1 MPDGGRPG
9 PSVQSPDGPRTRK
22 RIRERRHRIG
32 TTIPLLCLLFCM
44 DCSDLLV
51 LPRLSQYYTAV
62 QIANRHWKQAF
73 HSAELQY
80 RSSGTGILST
90 VHIMDEQHP
99 AGGKP
104 IPEKRQC
111 SCRRGI
117 QICING
123 NKCKC
128 FLRTAVKSLR
138 EISLMDNCFFRI
150 RQAQQSKRPPC

>member
-22 RIRERRHRIG
+22 RIRERRRRIG

-73 HSAELQY
+73 HSAELPY

-99 AGGKP
+99 AGESRSQKSGSAAAVGAYRSASMETNANVFSVQPLKVSGKYP
-104 IPEKRQC
+104 LWIIAF
-111 SCRRGI
+111 SG
-117 QICING
+117 
-123 NKCKC
+123 
-128 FLRTAVKSLR
+128 
-138 EISLMDNCFFRI
+138 
-150 RQAQQSKRPPC
+150 